1 MAGSIHFP
9 EELRPELAE
18 TLDRSRDLLQ
28 KRGRLLEESRT
39 IERSRQIIERSY
51 KLIAKAKPGPLGP
64 SGSVLA
70 VSITKLEPSPTS
82 SALVR

>member
-28 KRGRLLEESRT
+28 KRGRLLEESRNYRT
-39 IERSRQIIERSY
+39 QSTDHRA
-51 KLIAKAKPGPLGP
+51 KLQVD
-64 SGSVLA
+64 S
-70 VSITKLEPSPTS
+70 
-82 SALVR
+82 